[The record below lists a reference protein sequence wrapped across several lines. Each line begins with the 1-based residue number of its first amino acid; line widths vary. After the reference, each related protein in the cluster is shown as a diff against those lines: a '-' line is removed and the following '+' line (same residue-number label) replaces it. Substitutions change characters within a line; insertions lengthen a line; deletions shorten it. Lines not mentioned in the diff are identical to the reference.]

1 MPETILVHYQL
12 TRELW
17 RQFFDAH
24 YGCDPSIKLR
34 YFWGVVCILIAALGF
49 GGYYDAPLVAALLM
63 ATGFYGVLSKHLL
76 IYRSLQGARRHPFY
90 GRTLDVAV
98 APDEISVRSGDSG
111 YRQPW
116 GNFVGYRRL
125 APGFL
130 FYHDRNAF
138 FFLPVAQL
146 SAGHAKRIEQ
156 IVRAAEVPDL
166 GAKTRNKNV
175 NRTDDK

>member
-1 MPETILVHYQL
+1 MPENILVSYQL

-34 YFWGVVCILIAALGF
+34 YFWGAVCILIATLGF
-49 GGYYDAPLVAALLM
+49 GGFYDAPLIAALLL

-76 IYRSLQGARRHPFY
+76 IFRSLRTASAHPFF
-90 GRTLDVAV
+90 GRVLTA
-98 APDEISVRSGDSG
+98 AIAADEISVRSGDSG

-116 GNFVGYRRL
+116 DNFVGYRRL

-130 FYHDRNAF
+130 LYHDRNAF
-138 FFLPVAQL
+138 FFIPVAEL
-146 SAGHAKRIEQ
+146 SAGHAKQIEQ
-156 IVRAAEVPDL
+156 IITTAGVPNLAERAQ
-166 GAKTRNKNV
+166 RS
-175 NRTDDK
+175 